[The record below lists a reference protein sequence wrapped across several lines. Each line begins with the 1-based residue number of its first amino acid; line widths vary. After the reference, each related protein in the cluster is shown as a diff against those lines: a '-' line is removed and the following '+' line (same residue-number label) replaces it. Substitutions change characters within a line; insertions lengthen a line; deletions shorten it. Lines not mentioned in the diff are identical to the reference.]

1 MSGKNSGKRGR
12 PQYLK
17 PFKSWTV
24 WEPCW
29 VSYKMRVE
37 NNEKTTTRRLRGG
50 VTGKGFEPGRS
61 GNPGGRP
68 KGTLLDKTLVELLQ
82 ADGGRHSR
90 AIAEKL
96 IAKAK
101 RGDVRAARLI
111 AEPTEGRPKQKID
124 MNIGGRIDGSLD
136 LSLLSDSELE
146 ARLIKLLAESPE
158 LLQEASRDVTSE
170 KTR

>member
-1 MSGKNSGKRGR
+1 MS
-12 PQYLK
+12 
-17 PFKSWTV
+17 
-24 WEPCW
+24 
-29 VSYKMRVE
+29 VE
-37 NNEKTTTRRLRGG
+37 NNEKTTTGRLRGG
-50 VTGKGFEPGRS
+50 VTGKGFKSGRS

-82 ADGGRHSR
+82 ADGGRHSW

-101 RGDVRAARLI
+101 RGDVKAARLI
-111 AEPTEGRPKQKID
+111 AERTEGRPKQKID
-124 MNIGGRIDGSLD
+124 MNMGVDGSLD

-158 LLQEASRDVTSE
+158 LLQEASRAVTSE